1 VRCYQQL
8 TLNCSLP
15 LWYRTYQI
23 GKNLDVEKVLPWTD
37 QESKLLGKF
46 AFLLRAFSYAACFH
60 EFFNQYVFQFSQSS
74 EKEIE
79 GADG

>member
-1 VRCYQQL
+1 
-8 TLNCSLP
+8 
-15 LWYRTYQI
+15 
-23 GKNLDVEKVLPWTD
+23 VEKVLPWTD

-60 EFFNQYVFQFSQSS
+60 EFFNQYVFQFPQSS